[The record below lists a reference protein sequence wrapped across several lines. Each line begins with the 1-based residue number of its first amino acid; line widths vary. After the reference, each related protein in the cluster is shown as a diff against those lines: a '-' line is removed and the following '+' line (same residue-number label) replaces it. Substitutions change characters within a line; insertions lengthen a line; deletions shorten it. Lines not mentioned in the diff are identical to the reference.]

1 MTKVGDKKAARK
13 FCGAL
18 RRAADPKAYEGLMYQ
33 LAEKLRCLPGKV
45 LGVYQ
50 PIASEPDP
58 MPAVRSW
65 LSEGM
70 NRTLALPWCLDS
82 SASVM
87 VYRIWHP
94 GEALVP
100 DAAGIPAAAGQQ
112 VIPDILL
119 VPCLGWSAKH
129 FRLGYGGGYFDRYL
143 AALAKNGI
151 HPQVVG
157 IAYAVCKVDD
167 ALFDSLDL
175 PMDFV
180 ITECGE
186 ME

>member
-1 MTKVGDKKAARK
+1 MVSRLVGVGD
-13 FCGAL
+13 
-18 RRAADPKAYEGLMYQ
+18 GLPY
-33 LAEKLRCLPGKV
+33 LA
-45 LGVYQ
+45 
-50 PIASEPDP
+50 S
-58 MPAVRSW
+58 
-65 LSEGM
+65 
-70 NRTLALPWCLDS
+70 
-82 SASVM
+82 
-87 VYRIWHP
+87 

-157 IAYAVCKVDD
+157 IAYAACKVDD

>member
-1 MTKVGDKKAARK
+1 MVSRLVGVGD
-13 FCGAL
+13 
-18 RRAADPKAYEGLMYQ
+18 GL
-33 LAEKLRCLPGKV
+33 
-45 LGVYQ
+45 
-50 PIASEPDP
+50 
-58 MPAVRSW
+58 
-65 LSEGM
+65 
-70 NRTLALPWCLDS
+70 
-82 SASVM
+82 
-87 VYRIWHP
+87 P

-157 IAYAVCKVDD
+157 IAYAACKVDD

-186 ME
+186 MEKSVKR

>member
-1 MTKVGDKKAARK
+1 M
-13 FCGAL
+13 
-18 RRAADPKAYEGLMYQ
+18 
-33 LAEKLRCLPGKV
+33 
-45 LGVYQ
+45 
-50 PIASEPDP
+50 
-58 MPAVRSW
+58 
-65 LSEGM
+65 
-70 NRTLALPWCLDS
+70 
-82 SASVM
+82 
-87 VYRIWHP
+87 
-94 GEALVP
+94 
-100 DAAGIPAAAGQQ
+100 
-112 VIPDILL
+112 IPDILL

-157 IAYAVCKVDD
+157 IAYAACKVDD

>member
-1 MTKVGDKKAARK
+1 
-13 FCGAL
+13 
-18 RRAADPKAYEGLMYQ
+18 MYQ
-33 LAEKLRCLPGKV
+33 LAGKLRRLPGKV

-157 IAYAVCKVDD
+157 IAYAACKVDD
-167 ALFDSLDL
+167 ALLTVLTCQWTSLLRSAERWSKASKDKARGCL
-175 PMDFV
+175 V
-180 ITECGE
+180 IRPRALIN
-186 ME
+186 

>member
-18 RRAADPKAYEGLMYQ
+18 RRAADPKAYEGLM
-33 LAEKLRCLPGKV
+33 
-45 LGVYQ
+45 
-50 PIASEPDP
+50 
-58 MPAVRSW
+58 
-65 LSEGM
+65 
-70 NRTLALPWCLDS
+70 PWCLDS

-157 IAYAVCKVDD
+157 IAYAACKVDD